1 MAERLTVHCGEGK
14 VYDIVIEPTYERLGK
29 VASNALDL
37 RNHKICIVSDENV
50 APLYSDA
57 VREQFEP
64 LCSKVDLW
72 VFPAGEKYKNLD
84 VVRSLY
90 RFLIEN
96 HYDRSDYL
104 AALGGGVVGD
114 LCGFAAATY
123 LRGIEY
129 VQLPT
134 TLLAQVDSSIGGK
147 TGVDFDSFKNMVG
160 AFHMP
165 SLVYICTQTLK
176 TLPDEQFACGMGE
189 VVKHG
194 LICDPEYFD
203 WLGQNVN
210 AINARD
216 PDICE
221 QMILVSDNI
230 KKEIVERD
238 PTEKGDRAFLNFGHT
253 LGHAI
258 EKLMDLKLYHG
269 QCVALGIMAACYIS
283 QSRGTLTGK
292 DISLIRDRLHRFHL
306 PTDLQGQMPDPDKII
321 EATKNDKKME
331 SGTIKFVL
339 LNGIGEAYID
349 RTVNEDDMRQALE
362 KMSGDNV

>member
-1 MAERLTVHCGEGK
+1 MSEQLSVHCPEGK
-14 VYDIVIEPTYERLGK
+14 VYDIVIESGFESLGK
-29 VASNALDL
+29 RAANALDL
-37 RNHKICIVSDENV
+37 RGHKVCIVSDENV

-57 VREQFEP
+57 VRSQFEP
-64 LCSKVDLW
+64 LCDRVDLW
-72 VFPAGEKYKNLD
+72 VFPAGEEYKNLD
-84 VVRSLY
+84 VVKSLY
-90 RFLIEN
+90 KFLIEN
-96 HYDRSDYL
+96 HYDRTDYL

-123 LRGIEY
+123 LRGIDF
-129 VQLPT
+129 VQIPT

-147 TGVDFDSFKNMVG
+147 TGVDFDAYKNMVG

-165 SLVYICTQTLK
+165 SLVYISTGTLK
-176 TLPDEQFACGMGE
+176 TLSDEQFACGMGE
-189 VVKHG
+189 VIKHA

-203 WLGQNVN
+203 WLGQNAG
-210 AINARD
+210 AINKRD

-238 PTEKGDRAFLNFGHT
+238 PKEKGDRAFLNFGHT

-258 EKLMDLKLYHG
+258 EKLMDFQLYHG

-283 QSRGTLTGK
+283 QAHGSLTDK
-292 DISLIRDRLHRFHL
+292 DITAIRERLRRFRLPVDLKDR
-306 PTDLQGQMPDPDKII
+306 MPDAAKIV

-349 RTVNEDDMRQALE
+349 RTVTEDDMLMALD
-362 KMSGDNV
+362 KMSGGSV